1 MPLARAMSPNAL
13 RHRIA
18 RVVGQ
23 NSENLKELAAKSV
36 KIDTVSGEVLTKE
49 LNQNPI
55 DAYNKKVNPRAKKYM
70 KNTSTAIHKPP
81 SALRAGLDV
90 VYMASAVLGAVCI
103 ALICVLMVFQSLG
116 REFGLNTG
124 ATNDIV
130 SWLCAAAAFLTMAH
144 AFKHG
149 DFVRVT
155 LVLEKVS
162 AKTRRAMELGS
173 LFIALVAVVYLAW
186 WACRFTYQS
195 FEFNELA
202 QGLLPL
208 PIWIPQ
214 LSFAFGSVLLMV
226 AVLDEFVIVAR
237 GGVPTFVRLTAERHA
252 KGDFSSDV

>member
-1 MPLARAMSPNAL
+1 MTQAPTPVCN
-13 RHRIA
+13 
-18 RVVGQ
+18 
-23 NSENLKELAAKSV
+23 
-36 KIDTVSGEVLTKE
+36 
-49 LNQNPI
+49 
-55 DAYNKKVNPRAKKYM
+55 
-70 KNTSTAIHKPP
+70 PP
-81 SALRAGLDV
+81 SALRVGLDA
-90 VYMASAVLGAVCI
+90 VYLAAAVLGAVCV

-116 REFGLNTG
+116 REFGMNTG

-162 AKTRRAMELGS
+162 ARKRRVMELAS
-173 LFIALVAVVYLAW
+173 LFIALVAVAYLAW

-214 LSFAFGSVLLMV
+214 LSFAFGSILLLV

-252 KGDFSSDV
+252 KGDFSSDI